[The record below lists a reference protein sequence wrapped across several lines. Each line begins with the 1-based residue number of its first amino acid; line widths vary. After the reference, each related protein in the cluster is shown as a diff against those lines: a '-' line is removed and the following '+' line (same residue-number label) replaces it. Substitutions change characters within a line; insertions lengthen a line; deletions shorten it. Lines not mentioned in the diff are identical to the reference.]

1 MSSRPMRYTFLGARG
16 TRPELV
22 GMQCDPV
29 LDSRGKCIVSV
40 RFATAAV
47 VDEHGKIHFVPRRR
61 LRLNDKQGKARQ

>member
-1 MSSRPMRYTFLGARG
+1 LGARG

-29 LDSRGKCIVSV
+29 RDARGKCVVSV

-47 VDEHGKIHFVPRRR
+47 VDAQGKIHFVPRRR
-61 LRLNDKQGKARQ
+61 LRVNKKARQ

>member
-1 MSSRPMRYTFLGARG
+1 
-16 TRPELV
+16 
-22 GMQCDPV
+22 MQCDPV